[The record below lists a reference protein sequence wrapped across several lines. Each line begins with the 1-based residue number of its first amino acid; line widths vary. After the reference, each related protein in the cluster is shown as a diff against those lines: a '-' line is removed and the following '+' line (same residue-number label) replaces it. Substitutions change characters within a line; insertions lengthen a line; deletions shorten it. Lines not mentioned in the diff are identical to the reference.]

1 MKVNQFKW
9 SQSEGWTP
17 KLIPGSDASVV
28 FVFGSRPQL
37 QQSNV
42 LETLKANYPQSIIIG
57 GSTSG
62 EILDNEVFDNSVVV
76 TAVNF
81 EKTKIKLSFVSCDS
95 NDKSFEAGKEL
106 AQNFDHSQLQHVLVM
121 SNGLHVNG
129 TELSRGM
136 SKVLPAEVA
145 VTGGLAGD
153 AADFTETYVIT
164 NEMQS
169 SVGVAAIGLY
179 GNNLNINYGSA
190 GGWRSFGPE
199 RTVTKSEGSTLYEL
213 DDKNA
218 LDLYKLYLGDKEKEL
233 PGSALLFPLLITRDK
248 DKKGVVRTILSVD
261 DGKQSMTFAGDISQ
275 GATAQLMRA
284 NTENLIEG
292 ASDAAKACIKGPNE
306 SNGDQLAILV
316 SCVGRKLVMKQRV
329 EEEVD
334 VVKEIIGKDTKIT
347 GFYSYGELAPY
358 ENNESCELH
367 NQTMTVTLISES

>member
-9 SQSEGWTP
+9 TQSKGWNP
-17 KLIPGSDASVV
+17 ELIKGNDVSVLL
-28 FVFGSRPQL
+28 VFGIRQEL
-37 QQSNV
+37 QQSTI
-42 LETLKANYPQSIIIG
+42 LESLKSNFLQSIIIG

-62 EILDNEVFDNSVVV
+62 EILNNEVFDNSVVV
-76 TAVNF
+76 TAITF
-81 EKTKIKLSFVSCDS
+81 EKTKVKLSFVPCES
-95 NDKSFEAGKEL
+95 NEKSFDAGENL
-106 AQNFDHSQLQHVLVM
+106 ARNFEHSQLKHVLVV

-129 TELSRGM
+129 TELARGM
-136 SKVLPAEVA
+136 SKVLPPNVA

-153 AADFTETYVIT
+153 ASDFTETYVVT

-179 GNNLNINYGSA
+179 GDNLNINYGSA

-213 DDKNA
+213 DENNA
-218 LDLYKLYLGDKEKEL
+218 LDLYKIYLGDKQKEL
-233 PGSALLFPLLITRDK
+233 PGSALLFPLMITRADET
-248 DKKGVVRTILSVD
+248 KGLVRTILSVD
-261 DGKQSMTFAGDISQ
+261 DTKQSMTFAGDISQ

-292 ASDAAKACIKGPNE
+292 ASDAAKACVPE
-306 SNGDQLAILV
+306 SSIHNGDQLAILV

-329 EEEVD
+329 EEEVEI
-334 VVKEIIGKDTKIT
+334 VKEIIGDNTKIA

-358 ENNESCELH
+358 ENNASCELH
-367 NQTMTVTLISES
+367 NQTMTITLISES

>member
-1 MKVNQFKW
+1 VKVNQFKW
-9 SQSEGWTP
+9 TQSKGWNPELT
-17 KLIPGSDASVV
+17 KGSDVSVLL
-28 FVFGSRPQL
+28 VFGSRPQL
-37 QQSNV
+37 QQSNI
-42 LETLKANYPQSIIIG
+42 LESLKSNFPQSIIIG

-76 TAVNF
+76 TALTF
-81 EKTKIKLSFVSCDS
+81 EKTKIKLSFIPCDS
-95 NDKSFEAGKEL
+95 NEKSFAAGEDL
-106 AQNFDHSQLQHVLVM
+106 ARNFEHSQLKHVLVM

-129 TELSRGM
+129 TELARGM
-136 SKVLPAEVA
+136 SKVLPPNVA

-153 AADFTETYVIT
+153 AADFTETYVVT
-164 NEMQS
+164 NEIQS

-179 GNNLNINYGSA
+179 GDNLNINYGSA

-213 DDKNA
+213 DENNA
-218 LDLYKLYLGDKEKEL
+218 LDLYKIYLGDKQKEL
-233 PGSALLFPLLITRDK
+233 PGSALLFPLMITRADET
-248 DKKGVVRTILSVD
+248 KGLVRTILSVD
-261 DGKQSMTFAGDISQ
+261 DTKQSMTFAGDISQ

-292 ASDAAKACIKGPNE
+292 ASDAAKACVLE
-306 SNGDQLAILV
+306 SSIYNGDQLAILV

-329 EEEVD
+329 EEEVEI
-334 VVKEIIGKDTKIT
+334 VKEIIGDNTKIA

-367 NQTMTVTLISES
+367 NQTMTITLISES